1 MITVDEANELV
12 KGILSEK
19 RYYHSVCVMERCA
32 EYAEMLGLNVE
43 DAKIIGLMHDLAKEM
58 SKEEKK
64 EYCEENGIEIDD
76 VERQHLTLLHGK
88 IAAHI
93 CKTKYGLSDE
103 LADAIKYHTTGRK
116 NMTIWEKVLYVADTT
131 GKDRNY
137 SNTEYFYNLSKEN
150 LDKALI
156 EILKFVIN
164 DRLEEGKMIHMYS
177 VEAYNDLVLKES
189 NKE

>member
-1 MITVDEANELV
+1 
-12 KGILSEK
+12 
-19 RYYHSVCVMERCA
+19 
-32 EYAEMLGLNVE
+32 
-43 DAKIIGLMHDLAKEM
+43 
-58 SKEEKK
+58 
-64 EYCEENGIEIDD
+64 
-76 VERQHLTLLHGK
+76 
-88 IAAHI
+88 
-93 CKTKYGLSDE
+93 
-103 LADAIKYHTTGRK
+103 
-116 NMTIWEKVLYVADTT
+116 MTIWEKVLYVADTT

-189 NKE
+189 SKE

>member
-1 MITVDEANELV
+1 MITVDEANKLV

-58 SKEEKK
+58 PKEDKVK
-64 EYCEENGIEIDD
+64 YCEENKIEIDD
-76 VERQHLTLLHGK
+76 IERYHINLLHGK

-93 CKTKYGLSDE
+93 SKTKYGLRDE
-103 LADAIKYHTTGRK
+103 LADAIRYHTTGRK
-116 NMTIWEKVLYVADTT
+116 NMTLWDKILYVADTT
-131 GKDRNY
+131 GIDRDY

-150 LDKALI
+150 FVKALI
-156 EILKFVIN
+156 EILKYTIN
-164 DRLEEGKMIHMYS
+164 DRLQEGKFIHMLS
-177 VEAYNDLVLKES
+177 VEAYNDLVLKEY
-189 NKE
+189 E